1 MSLASRSNVL
11 SKYRELLRLV
21 SRLPADKRDKALG
34 EARDTL
40 RARRTESNPE
50 KQLQHLKELSSR
62 VGYLRIITPKQ
73 PGEVTAGVY
82 VVRDGKVLEGSGES
96 KGTR

>member
-1 MSLASRSNVL
+1 MSLANRSNVL

-21 SRLPADKRDKALG
+21 SRLPADKRDQAFS
-34 EARDTL
+34 EARGTL

-62 VGYLRIITPKQ
+62 IGYLRIITPKQ

-82 VVRDGKVLEGSGES
+82 VVRDGKVMEGSGES
-96 KGTR
+96 KGAR